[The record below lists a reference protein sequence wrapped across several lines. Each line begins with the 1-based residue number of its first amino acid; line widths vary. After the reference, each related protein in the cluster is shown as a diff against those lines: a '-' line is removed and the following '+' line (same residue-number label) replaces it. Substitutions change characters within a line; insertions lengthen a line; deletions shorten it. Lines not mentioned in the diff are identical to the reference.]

1 MRPARVLAALALCLG
16 LALPALAGG
25 PGRDTLYQVSLL
37 DALLAGDYYG
47 SLSVGEL
54 LRHGDTG
61 LGTFQDLDGEMVVSG
76 GVVYQ
81 IDMQGAPHA
90 MPPQTMTPFAQ
101 VSFFDPDLTLTPPAG
116 LDFPGLKKWLPTQL
130 PSPNLFYMVRVRGRF
145 QAITARSVPKQK
157 PPYPPLLSVVKSGQA
172 VFHWSELDGEL
183 VGFISPAYAKG
194 TGAPGWHLHFLSAD
208 KSKGGHLLAAR
219 LGRATV
225 EVDLT
230 NQLTIVLPTKGP
242 FLKMDMAEDREHAL
256 KVVEQGKK

>member
-1 MRPARVLAALALCLG
+1 MRPARLLAALLLG
-16 LALPALAGG
+16 LVLTAPALAGG

-37 DALLAGDYYG
+37 DALLDGDYYG

-54 LRHGDTG
+54 VKHGDTG

-81 IDMQGAPHA
+81 IDMQGVPHA

-101 VSFFDPDLTLTPPAG
+101 VTYFDPDLTLRPPAG
-116 LDFPGLKKWLPTQL
+116 LDFPGLKKWLTAQL
-130 PSPNLFYMVRVRGRF
+130 PSPNLFYMVRVKGRF
-145 QAITARSVPKQK
+145 EKIKARSVPKQK
-157 PPYPPLLSVVKSGQA
+157 PPYPPLLQVVKNGQA
-172 VFHWSELDGEL
+172 VFDWQAVDGEL
-183 VGFISPAYAKG
+183 VGFISPAFAKG

-208 KSKGGHLLAAR
+208 KTKGGHLLAAT
-219 LGRATV
+219 LGRVTV

-242 FLKMDMAEDREHAL
+242 FLKMDLASDRSKAL
-256 KVVEQGKK
+256 HVVEQGKK